1 MNDWMCIYIEE
12 ETSRLEVNGATLLV
26 LTVIYNGQVPY
37 QVSLPRKEKVEKNI
51 FKKTVGDRH

>member
-1 MNDWMCIYIEE
+1 MIGCVYIEE

-51 FKKTVGDRH
+51 